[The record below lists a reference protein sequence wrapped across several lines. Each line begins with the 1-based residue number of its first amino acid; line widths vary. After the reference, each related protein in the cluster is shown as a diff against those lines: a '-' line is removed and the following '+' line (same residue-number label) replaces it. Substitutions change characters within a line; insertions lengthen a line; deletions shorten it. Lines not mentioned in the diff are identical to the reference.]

1 MTNVHI
7 SNGIDIASV
16 VLYSFWIFFALLIL
30 YLRREDR
37 REGYPLENE
46 DTGRLDPQGALLFG
60 AEPKTFILPHGKGVV
75 SAPNR
80 VSEPQRAG
88 MVRTAPWP
96 GSPYEPTG
104 NPLTDGVGPAA
115 YVERSRFPDQ
125 TIEGHDKI
133 VPMRIAEGFAINAND
148 PDPRGMKIFGSDD
161 VIGGTVT
168 DVWVDRSE
176 RMIRYLEV
184 KVVGEERIVLV
195 PMAMVRVSRGRGH
208 VTTNSI
214 AGRQFAGAPVLDNPL
229 QITRYEEERVIGYF
243 GGGYLYSSPTRAEPI
258 I

>member
-7 SNGIDIASV
+7 TNGIDIASV
-16 VLYSFWIFFALLIL
+16 VLYSFWIFFAGLIL

-46 DTGRLDPQGALLFG
+46 ETGGYEPQGGLFFT

-75 SAPNR
+75 NAPNR
-80 VSEPQRAG
+80 VDEPQRAG
-88 MVRTAPWP
+88 MARTAPWP

-104 NPLTDGVGPAA
+104 NPLADGVGPAA
-115 YVERSRFPDQ
+115 YAERSRFPDQ

-133 VPMRIAEGFAINAND
+133 VPMRIAEGFAINGND
-148 PDPRGMKIFGSDD
+148 ADPRGMKIFGSDGY
-161 VIGGTVT
+161 IGGKVT

-176 RMIRYLEV
+176 RVIRYLEV
-184 KVVGEERIVLV
+184 KVVGEERTVLA
-195 PMAMVRVSRGRGH
+195 PMAMVKVSRGSGH
-208 VTTNSI
+208 VTTDSI
-214 AGRQFAGAPVLDNPL
+214 AGAQFAGAPVLANPL

>member
-7 SNGIDIASV
+7 TNGIDIASV
-16 VLYSFWIFFALLIL
+16 VLYSFWLFFAGLIL

-37 REGYPLENE
+37 REGYPLEHEN
-46 DTGRLDPQGALLFG
+46 TGDYEPQGGLFFT
-60 AEPKTFILPHGKGVV
+60 AEPKTFILPHGKGIVT
-75 SAPNR
+75 APNR
-80 VSEPQRAG
+80 VDEPLRKG
-88 MVRTAPWP
+88 MERSTPWP

-104 NPLTDGVGPAA
+104 NPLVDGVGPAA
-115 YVERSRFPDQ
+115 FAERSRFPDQ

-133 VPMRIAEGFAINAND
+133 VPLRIAEGFAINAKD

-161 VIGGTVT
+161 YIGGIVT

-176 RMIRYLEV
+176 RVIRYLEV
-184 KVVGEERIVLV
+184 KVVDSERSVLV
-195 PMAMVRVSRGRGH
+195 PMAMVRVSRGNNH
-208 VTTNSI
+208 VTTDSI
-214 AGRQFAGAPVLDNPL
+214 AGGQFIDAPVLENPL
-229 QITRYEEERVIGYF
+229 RVTRYEEERVIGYF